1 MPWIATDCHGLPLIA
16 ILCGGPHQVPRHRC
30 DHQTLWK
37 SEPDFRAVVFTRFD
51 EVQRRLV
58 ELCEFARRP
67 GGCLHNPSLAP
78 SQQLKIFEFN
88 RATAPV
94 SRHKRIAEFQQP
106 DATGAKLFIV
116 TYATAAVGITLT
128 AASRVYLLEPCM
140 DPAQVSTRV
149 AMECH

>member
-1 MPWIATDCHGLPLIA
+1 MFWASPSSP
-16 ILCGGPHQVPRHRC
+16 PSY

-67 GGCLHNPSLAP
+67 GGCLHNPSLAL

-88 RATAPV
+88 RTTAPV

-140 DPAQVSTRV
+140 DPAQVSRRPVPRMATDDG
-149 AMECH
+149 